1 MTTQEFSNEFDIL
14 YNNIMSNSAPGL
26 NEYEKSIFLTQAQEA
41 LVLDIYRG
49 KFDENSFESTEEVSD
64 YINTLVRQS
73 KITDT
78 VEGNG
83 ISTNSVFY
91 QLPNDIW
98 FITYESVILRDN
110 NLDCKN
116 GQEVIVKPI
125 TQDEYHSIS
134 KNPFRGANDRRVLRL
149 LSDNK
154 AELISKYRIESY
166 LIRYLSKPEPIILD
180 NLSTYKVTIN
190 GKSEIT
196 ECKLNPAVHRI
207 LLNRAVQLAKS
218 IWTSGKE

>member
-91 QLPNDIW
+91 QLPDDIW

-125 TQDEYHSIS
+125 TQDEYYSIS

-154 AELISKYRIESY
+154 AELISKYGIESY

-180 NLSTYKVTIN
+180 NLSTYRVTIN

>member
-180 NLSTYKVTIN
+180 NLSTYRVTIN

>member
-91 QLPNDIW
+91 QLPDDIW

-125 TQDEYHSIS
+125 TQDAYHSIS
-134 KNPFRGANDRRVLRL
+134 RNPFRGANDRRVLRL

-166 LIRYLSKPEPIILD
+166 LIRDRSKPEPIILD
-180 NLSTYKVTIN
+180 NLSTYRVTIN

>member
-14 YNNIMSNSAPGL
+14 YNNIMSNSAPSL
-26 NEYEKSIFLTQAQEA
+26 NKYEKSIFLTQAQEA

-91 QLPNDIW
+91 QLPDDIW

-125 TQDEYHSIS
+125 TQDEYYSIS

-154 AELISKYRIESY
+154 VELISKYGIESY

-180 NLSTYKVTIN
+180 NLSTYGVTIN

>member
-116 GQEVIVKPI
+116 GQEVIVKPV

-180 NLSTYKVTIN
+180 NLSTYRVTIN

>member
-125 TQDEYHSIS
+125 TQDEYYSIS

-154 AELISKYRIESY
+154 VELISKYGIESY

-180 NLSTYKVTIN
+180 NLSTYGVTIN
-190 GKSEIT
+190 GESKIT

>member
-125 TQDEYHSIS
+125 TQDEYYSIS

-180 NLSTYKVTIN
+180 NLSTYGVTIN
-190 GKSEIT
+190 GESEIT

>member
-49 KFDENSFESTEEVSD
+49 KFNENSFESTEEVSD

>member
-26 NEYEKSIFLTQAQEA
+26 NEYEKSVFLTLAQEA
-41 LVLDIYRG
+41 FVLDVYNG
-49 KFDENSFESTEEVSD
+49 KYNENSFESTEEVSD
-64 YINTLVRQS
+64 YINTLVRQAQ
-73 KITDT
+73 ITDSA
-78 VEGNG
+78 EGNG
-83 ISTNSVFY
+83 ISKKSVFY
-91 QLPNDIW
+91 QLPNDLW
-98 FITYESVILRDN
+98 FITYESVILRDDALN
-110 NLDCKN
+110 CKN

-125 TQDEYHSIS
+125 TQDKYYSIS

-149 LSDNK
+149 LSNNK

-166 LIRYLSKPEPIILD
+166 LIRYLSKPEPIILAD
-180 NLSTYKVTIN
+180 LSSYGVTIN
-190 GKSEIT
+190 DKTEVT

-218 IWTSGKE
+218 MWASGKE

>member
-26 NEYEKSIFLTQAQEA
+26 NEYEKSILLTQAQEA

-64 YINTLVRQS
+64 YINTLVRQL

-91 QLPNDIW
+91 QLPDDIW

-125 TQDEYHSIS
+125 TQDKYYSIS

-154 AELISKYRIESY
+154 VELISKYGIESY

-180 NLSTYKVTIN
+180 NLSTYGVTIN

-218 IWTSGKE
+218 MWASGKE

>member
-26 NEYEKSIFLTQAQEA
+26 NGYEKSIFLTQAQEA

-78 VEGNG
+78 VKGNG

-91 QLPNDIW
+91 QLPDDIW

-125 TQDEYHSIS
+125 TQDEYYSIS

-180 NLSTYKVTIN
+180 NLSTYRVTIN

>member
-26 NEYEKSIFLTQAQEA
+26 NEYEKSVFLTLAQEA
-41 LVLDIYRG
+41 FVLDVYNG
-49 KFDENSFESTEEVSD
+49 KYNENSFESTEEVSD
-64 YINTLVRQS
+64 YINTLVRQAQ
-73 KITDT
+73 ITDST
-78 VEGNG
+78 EGNG
-83 ISTNSVFY
+83 ISKKSVFY
-91 QLPNDIW
+91 QLPNDLW
-98 FITYESVILRDN
+98 FITYESVILRDDALN
-110 NLDCKN
+110 CKN

-125 TQDEYHSIS
+125 TQDKYYSIS

-149 LSDNK
+149 LSNNK

-166 LIRYLSKPEPIILD
+166 LIRYLSKPEPIILAD
-180 NLSTYKVTIN
+180 LSSYGVTIN
-190 GKSEIT
+190 DKTEVT

-218 IWTSGKE
+218 MWASGKE

>member
-125 TQDEYHSIS
+125 TQDEYYSIS

-154 AELISKYRIESY
+154 AELISKYGIESY

-180 NLSTYKVTIN
+180 NLSTYGVTIN

>member
-91 QLPNDIW
+91 QLPDDIW

-125 TQDEYHSIS
+125 TQDEYYSIS

-154 AELISKYRIESY
+154 AELISKYGIESY

-180 NLSTYKVTIN
+180 NLSTYRVTIN

-196 ECKLNPAVHRI
+196 DCKLNPAVHRI

-218 IWTSGKE
+218 MWASGKE

>member
-83 ISTNSVFY
+83 ISKNSVFY
-91 QLPNDIW
+91 QLPDDIW

-125 TQDEYHSIS
+125 TQDEYYSIS

-180 NLSTYKVTIN
+180 NLSTYRVTIN

>member
-125 TQDEYHSIS
+125 TQDEYYFIS

-180 NLSTYKVTIN
+180 NLSTYRVTIN

>member
-14 YNNIMSNSAPGL
+14 YNNIMSNSAPSL
-26 NEYEKSIFLTQAQEA
+26 NKYEKSILLTQAQEA

-64 YINTLVRQS
+64 YINTLVRQL

-91 QLPNDIW
+91 QLPDDIW

-125 TQDEYHSIS
+125 TQDKYYSIS

-154 AELISKYRIESY
+154 VELISKYGIESY

-180 NLSTYKVTIN
+180 NLSTYRVTIN

-218 IWTSGKE
+218 MWASGKE

>member
-98 FITYESVILRDN
+98 FITYESVILRAN
-110 NLDCKN
+110 NLDRKN

-125 TQDEYHSIS
+125 TQDEYCSIS

-180 NLSTYKVTIN
+180 NLSTYRVTIN

>member
-125 TQDEYHSIS
+125 TQDEYYSIS

-180 NLSTYKVTIN
+180 NLSTYGVKIN

-218 IWTSGKE
+218 IWASGKE

>member
-116 GQEVIVKPI
+116 GQEVIVKPT
-125 TQDEYHSIS
+125 TQDEYYSIS

-180 NLSTYKVTIN
+180 NLSTYGVTIN
-190 GKSEIT
+190 GKSVIT

>member
-91 QLPNDIW
+91 QLPDDIW

-125 TQDEYHSIS
+125 TQDEYYSIS

-180 NLSTYKVTIN
+180 NLSTYGVTIN
-190 GKSEIT
+190 GKSKIT

>member
-26 NEYEKSIFLTQAQEA
+26 NEYEKSVFLTLAQEA
-41 LVLDIYRG
+41 FVLDVYNG
-49 KFDENSFESTEEVSD
+49 KYNENSFESTEEVSD
-64 YINTLVRQS
+64 YINTLVRQAQ
-73 KITDT
+73 ITDST
-78 VEGNG
+78 EGNG
-83 ISTNSVFY
+83 ISKKSVFY
-91 QLPNDIW
+91 QLPNDLW
-98 FITYESVILRDN
+98 FITYESVILRDDALN
-110 NLDCKN
+110 CKN

-125 TQDEYHSIS
+125 TQDKYYSIS

-149 LSDNK
+149 LSNNK

-166 LIRYLSKPEPIILD
+166 LIRYLSKPEPIILAD
-180 NLSTYKVTIN
+180 LSSYGVTIN
-190 GKSEIT
+190 DKTEVT

>member
-1 MTTQEFSNEFDIL
+1 MTNQEFSNEFDVL
-14 YNNIMSNSAPGL
+14 YNNIMSNSAPSL
-26 NEYEKSIFLTQAQEA
+26 NKYEKSIFLTQAQEA

-91 QLPNDIW
+91 QLPDDIW

-125 TQDEYHSIS
+125 TQDEYYSIS

-154 AELISKYRIESY
+154 VELISKYGIESY

-180 NLSTYKVTIN
+180 NLSTYGVTIN

>member
-91 QLPNDIW
+91 QLPDDIW

-125 TQDEYHSIS
+125 TQDEYYSIS
-134 KNPFRGANDRRVLRL
+134 KNPFRGANYRRVLRL

-154 AELISKYRIESY
+154 VELISKYGIESY

-180 NLSTYKVTIN
+180 NLSTYGVTIN

>member
-91 QLPNDIW
+91 QLPDDIW

-125 TQDEYHSIS
+125 TQDEYYSIS

-154 AELISKYRIESY
+154 VELISKYGIESY

-180 NLSTYKVTIN
+180 NLSTYRVTIN

>member
-91 QLPNDIW
+91 QLPDDIW

-125 TQDEYHSIS
+125 TQDEYYSIS

-154 AELISKYRIESY
+154 AELISKYGIESY

-180 NLSTYKVTIN
+180 NLSTYGVTIN

>member
-91 QLPNDIW
+91 QLPDDIW

-125 TQDEYHSIS
+125 TQDEYYSIS

-154 AELISKYRIESY
+154 AELISKYGIESY

-180 NLSTYKVTIN
+180 NLSTYGVTIN
-190 GKSEIT
+190 GESKIT

>member
-1 MTTQEFSNEFDIL
+1 MKDC
-14 YNNIMSNSAPGL
+14 
-26 NEYEKSIFLTQAQEA
+26 
-41 LVLDIYRG
+41 

-73 KITDT
+73 KITNT

-91 QLPNDIW
+91 QLPDDIW

-125 TQDEYHSIS
+125 TQDEYYSIS

-154 AELISKYRIESY
+154 VELISKYRIESY

-180 NLSTYKVTIN
+180 NLSTYRVTIN